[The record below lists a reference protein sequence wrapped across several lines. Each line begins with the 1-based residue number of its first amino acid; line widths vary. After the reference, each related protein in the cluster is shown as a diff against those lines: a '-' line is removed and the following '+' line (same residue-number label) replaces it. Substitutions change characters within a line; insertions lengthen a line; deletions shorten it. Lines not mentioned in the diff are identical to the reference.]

1 MQGKCR
7 MQLSPLELKL
17 KNWVSGFKEK
27 RMDSRDEANKDASW
41 DILEWRK
48 KGIGNGHYRKE
59 QRGLS
64 GSTQHRC
71 VWVPKGKHQPVLLI
85 VYFNSFLL

>member
-27 RMDSRDEANKDASW
+27 RMDSRDLANKDAS
-41 DILEWRK
+41 
-48 KGIGNGHYRKE
+48 
-59 QRGLS
+59 
-64 GSTQHRC
+64 
-71 VWVPKGKHQPVLLI
+71 
-85 VYFNSFLL
+85 